1 MPGSI
6 SLRTKLLI
14 GFSVVF
20 TMVFSGAFYWF
31 FSFTTD
37 KVVSR
42 LQSDMRDTLL
52 GAAAGVD
59 VDELMA
65 LYEEGKP
72 NEEGF
77 SDDPR
82 YIELLSW
89 FDTVNKI
96 EPRAWLY
103 TYIIGNSSEN
113 RRVGES
119 AVSPGE
125 LEIIYLVDAWATE
138 DLEKSA
144 RFLESDAAGIAARR
158 LHLGGGLQESGIY
171 SDRWGTWMS
180 AAMPLKNDRGEVV
193 AVLGLDIEASYVR
206 QLQSAIQRRFTIAFV
221 VTYIV
226 FFILIYLLSGIL
238 TQHLRELTR
247 SAEHIA
253 AGDYRRSVLPAAQNH
268 FPDELDKLA
277 DVFGEM
283 VESIRVREQL
293 IREGKRKEREIR
305 SELEEEREL
314 KELKSQFIAMIS
326 HELRTPLTVIRTSL
340 ELLERYGHMASQE
353 KQQRYFQRSRSAVA
367 TMNQMI
373 DDVLLVGKEE
383 SGGLSF
389 APVLINIKQFC
400 RELVEEMRQ
409 GIGNSHVIVF
419 SSTGWCGE
427 SYVDPKLL
435 RSILN
440 NLLSNAVKYSP
451 AGSRVDFLLSCQD
464 EMMSFEIR
472 DVGIGIPV
480 SDQPRLFEMF
490 HRASNVKAIRGTGLG
505 LAIVRQCVVLHGGT
519 ITFTSQEGKGTT
531 FTVALP
537 ILLELPQSHRL
548 EQSV

>member
-1 MPGSI
+1 MPAAI
-6 SLRTKLLI
+6 SLRAKLLI

-31 FSFTTD
+31 FSFTTE

-59 VDELMA
+59 VDELIA
-65 LYEEGKP
+65 LYEEGEP

-77 SDDPR
+77 SNDPR
-82 YIELLSW
+82 YQELLLW

-103 TYIIGNSSEN
+103 TYIIGNSTEN
-113 RRVGES
+113 RRVGDS
-119 AVSPGE
+119 AVDPGE
-125 LEIIYLVDAWATE
+125 LEIIYLVDAWAME

-144 RFLESDAAGIAARR
+144 RFLESDSAGLTARR
-158 LHLGGGLQESGIY
+158 VHLGGGLQESDIY

-180 AAMPLKNDRGEVV
+180 AAMPLKNDRGAVV

-206 QLQSAIQRRFTIAFV
+206 QLQKAIRRRFTIAFI

-226 FFILIYLLSGIL
+226 FFLLIYLLSGIL
-238 TQHLRELTR
+238 TRHLRELTR

-253 AGDYRRSVLPAAQNH
+253 AGDYRRNILPATQNH
-268 FPDELDKLA
+268 FPDELDKLG

-293 IREGKRKEREIR
+293 IREGKRKEHEIR
-305 SELEEEREL
+305 TELEEEREL

-340 ELLERYGHMASQE
+340 ELLERYGHMVSPE

-383 SGGLSF
+383 AGGLSF

-419 SSTGWCGE
+419 SSMGWCGE

-451 AGSRVDFLLSCQD
+451 AGSRVDFVLCCG

-472 DVGIGIPV
+472 DVGIGIPA

-490 HRASNVKAIRGTGLG
+490 HRASNVRAIRGTGLG

-519 ITFTSQEGKGTT
+519 ITFNSQEGKGTA
-531 FTVALP
+531 FTVSLP

>member
-1 MPGSI
+1 
-6 SLRTKLLI
+6 
-14 GFSVVF
+14 
-20 TMVFSGAFYWF
+20 MVFSGAFYWF
-31 FSFTTD
+31 FSFTTE

-42 LQSDMRDTLL
+42 LQADMRDTLL

-59 VDELMA
+59 VEDLMA
-65 LYEEGKP
+65 LYEEGAP

-77 SDDPR
+77 SDDQR
-82 YIELLSW
+82 YRELLLW

-103 TYIIGNSSEN
+103 TYVIGDSDNN
-113 RRVGES
+113 RRIGTS
-119 AVSPGE
+119 AVDPGE
-125 LEIIYLVDAWATE
+125 LEIIYLVDAWAME

-144 RFLESDAAGIAARR
+144 RFLESDAAGITARR
-158 LHLGGGLQESGIY
+158 IHLGGGLQETDIY

-180 AAMPLKNDRGEVV
+180 AALPLKNDRGDVV

-206 QLQSAIQRRFTIAFV
+206 QLQQAIQRRFTIAFI

-226 FFILIYLLSGIL
+226 FFVLIYLLSGIL
-238 TQHLRELTR
+238 TRHLRELTR

-253 AGDYRRSVLPAAQNH
+253 AGDYRRNILPAKQSL

-283 VESIRVREQL
+283 VESIRVREKL

-340 ELLERYGHMASQE
+340 ELLERYGHMVPPE

-389 APVLINIKQFC
+389 APVLLNIKQFC

-427 SYVDPKLL
+427 SYLDPKLL

-451 AGSRVDFLLSCQD
+451 AGSRVDFILCCQD

-472 DVGIGIPV
+472 DVGIGIPA

-490 HRASNVKAIRGTGLG
+490 HRASNVRAIRGTGLG